1 MLTLD
6 ELLHPVTPAEFRAAY
21 EDRKPLHVPAGDD
34 DRKRRLLDW
43 AAFNQLLNQ
52 ADIWTPTT
60 LGLMRNRVAVPPEQ
74 FFQFITSD
82 AGQTIRLSP
91 RKLEVFLSAGCS
103 LIANQVGFLHPPI
116 AHLSEALSRRW
127 GAHVGANIYCSF
139 SGVQAFGP
147 HFDIHDVFAVQTE
160 GEKVWRL
167 YENRAEAPLEAFKDP
182 AEARRVFEQGH
193 GPLMTEVRMRP
204 GDVLYVP
211 RGWYH
216 DALTHDGESLHV
228 TLSVTPL
235 SGPSVMKLLN
245 AAALQDP
252 EFRAWLP
259 PAWDEDGA
267 SLKASLAGI
276 GRILTRLIESEAFAT
291 EIAMAQQ
298 AAIRAPADFTLP
310 ARKPVTLMR
319 VTGRAFPASSVAV
332 RKAYMWAQ
340 DERVFAVE
348 DMIAQFDGLSEADIR
363 AAVDAALAAGA
374 IAPEPRR

>member
-6 ELLHPVTPAEFRAAY
+6 ELLHPITAAEFRAAY

-43 AAFNQLLNQ
+43 AAFNRLLNQ
-52 ADIWTPTT
+52 VDVWNPTT

-74 FFQFITSD
+74 FFLFIPSE
-82 AGQTIRLSP
+82 AGQTVRLSP

-103 LIANQVGFLHPPI
+103 LIANHVGTLHPPI
-116 AHLSEALSRRW
+116 AQLSEMLSRQW
-127 GAHVGANIYCSF
+127 AASVGANVYCSF

-147 HFDIHDVFAVQTE
+147 HFDIHDVFAIQTE

-167 YENRAEAPLEAFKDP
+167 YENRAETPLELFKDP
-182 AEARRVFEQGH
+182 EEGRRVFERGH
-193 GPLMTEVRMRP
+193 GPLMTEVRMQP
-204 GDVLYVP
+204 GDVLYLP

-216 DALTHDGESLHV
+216 DALTHEGESLHV

-235 SGPSVMKLLN
+235 AGPSVLQLLTT
-245 AAALQDP
+245 AALRDP

-259 PAWDEDGA
+259 PAWDDDGA
-267 SLKASLAGI
+267 PLKARLAGI
-276 GRILTRLIESEAFAT
+276 GRILSRLIESDAFAEEVAAT
-291 EIAMAQQ
+291 QQ
-298 AAIRAPADFTLP
+298 SAIRAPADFTLP
-310 ARKPVTLMR
+310 VRKPITLMR
-319 VTGRAFPASSVAV
+319 VTGRAFPASSTAV

-348 DMIAQFDGLSEADIR
+348 DMVAQFDGVAESDIR
-363 AAVDAALAAGA
+363 AAVEAAVAAGA
-374 IAPEPRR
+374 MTPEPGR